1 MKDINM
7 SDQKT
12 IDHKGIID
20 HIEGDVAIVKI
31 ISESACASCHAKGVC
46 SASDQEEK
54 YLDVPSH
61 GMTFSIGE
69 EVNVMVAR
77 RLGLKAVAMGYVY
90 PFILLMVVLFSLS
103 AAGMSELKAGLFG
116 LGSLLPYYLGLFL
129 IRKRVESTFTFSI
142 QKT

>member
-1 MKDINM
+1 M
-7 SDQKT
+7 SDQRT
-12 IDHKGIID
+12 IDHQGIID
-20 HIEGDVAIVKI
+20 HIEGEVARVKI
-31 ISESACASCHAKGVC
+31 ISQSACASCHAKGVC
-46 SASDQEEK
+46 GASDQEEK
-54 YLDVPSH
+54 FLDVPSR
-61 GMTFSIGE
+61 GMTFTIGE
-69 EVNVMVAR
+69 KVNVMVAR

-129 IRKRVESTFTFSI
+129 IRKRVASTFTFSI